1 MKISILITFILISL
15 IDGFGQQLTRHETFQ
30 YKYSFKGPYLA
41 QKDNSV
47 PFWQYSGITIASE
60 EMVKLTPSLKSKKGA
75 IWTKL
80 KTNFQW
86 WEVAIEFRKLP
97 VVWN

>member
-1 MKISILITFILISL
+1 
-15 IDGFGQQLTRHETFQ
+15 
-30 YKYSFKGPYLA
+30 
-41 QKDNSV
+41 
-47 PFWQYSGITIASE
+47 
-60 EMVKLTPSLKSKKGA
+60 MVKLTPSLKSKKGA

-97 VVWN
+97 VDCNRAQLRFE

>member
-1 MKISILITFILISL
+1 MRISILITFILISL
-15 IDGFGQQLTRHETFQ
+15 IDGFGQQSTRHERFEF
-30 YKYSFKGPYLA
+30 KFSFKGPYLA

-75 IWTKL
+75 IWSKL

-86 WEVAIEFRKLP
+86 WEVTIEFRKSIE
-97 VVWN
+97 